1 VVDSDELDARTRALI
16 DRGELERATE
26 LVLRAYGPELVRWL
40 CSSLPSEADA
50 HDAFSQTSEA
60 LWKSLRGFD
69 GRCSVRTWCYMLAR
83 QAASRVRTQPRRDHE
98 LLVSQIP
105 SLLHAMTHVWTA
117 SLGGAAQAREVYAEI
132 RQTLDDDDRTL
143 VALRVDRGLAWREI
157 ALILLGE
164 GAADDELTRQ
174 AATLRK
180 QFERV
185 TQRLRELA
193 DERLSD

>member
-1 VVDSDELDARTRALI
+1 MVDSDELDARTRALI

-83 QAASRVRTQPRRDHE
+83 QAASRVRAQPRHDHE

-117 SLGGAAQAREVYAEI
+117 SLAGAAQAREVYAEI
-132 RQTLDDDDRTL
+132 RQALDDDDRTL
-143 VALRVDRGLAWREI
+143 LALRVDRGLAWREI

>member
-1 VVDSDELDARTRALI
+1 MVDSDELDARTRALI

-26 LVLRAYGPELVRWL
+26 LVLRTYGPELVRWL
-40 CSSLPSEADA
+40 CSGLPSEADA